1 MGGCCTSSIVREH
14 KGTEDVIK
22 KKRTDSRS
30 KLSRDSDDGNDDD
43 DSGSFSLTLGPTT
56 AITPEIHKRRPRQVS
71 ILEPTT
77 TTSDSEEH
85 DHHQTN
91 NNNHSN
97 SNNDNNNSISTL
109 YLNSS
114 TTAYGGAACGV
125 TNNNNTSS
133 SSSGILNPR
142 SCCNDSSDRSSTCS
156 QRSRSQSVALTHSH
170 GFVWM
175 STRESVWSNPT
186 EVDIDAASE
195 DMEEEDGDGKNKC
208 ELDDQNE
215 NEASSSA
222 PRRPLLGK
230 SNSTASSTGVLYRVP
245 TDRILQFEDE
255 DDGASG
261 INEQTPALRLSQEE
275 DSENWKRASVV
286 GVSTILR
293 QLLRGG
299 PGSPTTPSLAH
310 SVTFSTVSDMD
321 ASCVPALVTEVIS
334 GYDADGNKTLNQYAI
349 IGELG
354 RGAYGKVKAAIDT
367 TTEQIVAIKI
377 LRRCTSRR
385 GLAVL
390 ESQRREVAVM
400 EKLYHP
406 NLVRLISVV
415 DDPGA
420 AKLYL
425 VMEHV
430 GGGTLQKAIANSG
443 ERFNAITCRSQFLD
457 VLHGLQYLHNKNIV
471 HMDVKPE
478 NILICEDGSTK
489 LSDFGVSAMI
499 DGNFECDEDVMHNVK
514 GTPMFHAPEV
524 VRGDPFHGKANDV
537 WAFGVTLYFSV
548 YGTMPFSNSTMRQ
561 LYDEIESKQI
571 EFPPLSYRGC
581 PNDDALNEGSNFFV
595 EVPSDFIDVMQG
607 CLTRDPTMR
616 LTVRQILGSAFFCS
630 NPPLEVLVRNWK
642 LFHFYTTIEQHSVG
656 SARSFECAAL
666 DPDVLS
672 QHLHCDSAST
682 GSSAQPMIQSDSP
695 ATADSPSLFLQY
707 SPGGMGDMTATS
719 DTGSNSTPRKR
730 IRLKDNTDRSGRR
743 SVGAEALLSTLNER
757 ELSSTVKFN
766 KSQEGDAL
774 NPSRT
779 HTQNND
785 ES

>member
-299 PGSPTTPSLAH
+299 PGSPTTPSR
-310 SVTFSTVSDMD
+310 SY
-321 ASCVPALVTEVIS
+321 
-334 GYDADGNKTLNQYAI
+334 G
-349 IGELG
+349 
-354 RGAYGKVKAAIDT
+354 GAPVG
-367 TTEQIVAIKI
+367 
-377 LRRCTSRR
+377 
-385 GLAVL
+385 AVW
-390 ESQRREVAVM
+390 
-400 EKLYHP
+400 
-406 NLVRLISVV
+406 
-415 DDPGA
+415 
-420 AKLYL
+420 
-425 VMEHV
+425 
-430 GGGTLQKAIANSG
+430 
-443 ERFNAITCRSQFLD
+443 
-457 VLHGLQYLHNKNIV
+457 
-471 HMDVKPE
+471 
-478 NILICEDGSTK
+478 
-489 LSDFGVSAMI
+489 LS
-499 DGNFECDEDVMHNVK
+499 
-514 GTPMFHAPEV
+514 
-524 VRGDPFHGKANDV
+524 
-537 WAFGVTLYFSV
+537 W
-548 YGTMPFSNSTMRQ
+548 
-561 LYDEIESKQI
+561 
-571 EFPPLSYRGC
+571 
-581 PNDDALNEGSNFFV
+581 
-595 EVPSDFIDVMQG
+595 
-607 CLTRDPTMR
+607 
-616 LTVRQILGSAFFCS
+616 
-630 NPPLEVLVRNWK
+630 
-642 LFHFYTTIEQHSVG
+642 
-656 SARSFECAAL
+656 
-666 DPDVLS
+666 
-672 QHLHCDSAST
+672 
-682 GSSAQPMIQSDSP
+682 
-695 ATADSPSLFLQY
+695 SPSE
-707 SPGGMGDMTATS
+707 G
-719 DTGSNSTPRKR
+719 K
-730 IRLKDNTDRSGRR
+730 
-743 SVGAEALLSTLNER
+743 LL
-757 ELSSTVKFN
+757 
-766 KSQEGDAL
+766 
-774 NPSRT
+774 
-779 HTQNND
+779 
-785 ES
+785 